1 MPLERHP
8 TANGKCQAKT
18 KAGRPCAA
26 PVLSGSAFCS
36 LHADPERA
44 AALGRKGGARNRKVY
59 DGDVHNVSVP
69 ESAGDVKRM
78 LAETMADT
86 RAGKIDPKL
95 GSTLGYLDTALLR
108 AFEVADFEQRLE
120 WRAERREPS
129 CASLKEKNALGLG
142 VVSKKYA
149 LTAPYYIYYI
159 ALSAAFW
166 GSEWKKQ
173 SPPLCGLALQ
183 GLPLDVVALQCA
195 NGSFKRL
202 SGIGIPSPLARSP
215 NTARR
220 QASLRQ
226 RQKPRSL
233 RPS

>member
-86 RAGKIDPKL
+86 RSGKIDPKL
-95 GSTLGYLDTALLR
+95 GSTLGYLGTALLR
-108 AFEVADFEQRLE
+108 AFEVADVEQRLE
-120 WRAERREPS
+120 LNDSHSPQSYSALQRAQLAVRKLAVSARLKSLQHLLGFHVWPFFEPS
-129 CASLKEKNALGLG
+129 QQHRPDLGEG
-142 VVSKKYA
+142 VFPR
-149 LTAPYYIYYI
+149 APP
-159 ALSAAFW
+159 APRLWFAPVRWPHFA
-166 GSEWKKQ
+166 GS
-173 SPPLCGLALQ
+173 PC
-183 GLPLDVVALQCA
+183 
-195 NGSFKRL
+195 
-202 SGIGIPSPLARSP
+202 
-215 NTARR
+215 RR
-220 QASLRQ
+220 QTADKRRNVGSHGF
-226 RQKPRSL
+226 RSSI
-233 RPS
+233 PA